1 MNGAPP
7 SDRQR
12 QTFAY
17 TSKQIEELVEARSA
31 EKAHAD
37 ALYWRI
43 RLVCI
48 ETLLLGTLVLIAG
61 LIIGEPV
68 KLVLR
73 AAIIIAAGCLASG
86 MLLIGL
92 SNATNSA
99 WKRLKLLGRRP

>member
-1 MNGAPP
+1 MNGAPS
-7 SDRQR
+7 SDRQP
-12 QTFAY
+12 QSFAY
-17 TSKQIEELVEARSA
+17 TPEQLEDLVEARAA

-48 ETLLLGTLVLIAG
+48 ETLLLGTLVLVAG

-68 KLVLR
+68 KMVLR

-92 SNATNSA
+92 SDAANAA
-99 WKRLKLLGRRP
+99 WKRLKQLARRP